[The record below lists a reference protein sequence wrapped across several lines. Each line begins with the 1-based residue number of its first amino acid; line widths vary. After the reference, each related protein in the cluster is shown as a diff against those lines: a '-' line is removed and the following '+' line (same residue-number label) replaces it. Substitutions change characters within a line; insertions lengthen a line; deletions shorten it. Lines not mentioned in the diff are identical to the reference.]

1 MPAARRPPALAA
13 VTLLAALAFM
23 LGCGG
28 GGGGGGESGNGV
40 PSESELIVQG
50 DQICKRAREEFVAAH
65 PPTPSTPQ
73 RAAALQRRLIQAS
86 EQELSQIRALDA
98 PAEVKPA
105 LDRYLRARDRGI
117 ALLKQSLR
125 AAQNEDLSAYA
136 AAQRQLASGQV
147 NRLNLA
153 HEVGFSECSRPGGS
167 SSRG

>member
-1 MPAARRPPALAA
+1 M
-13 VTLLAALAFM
+13 LLAALFL

-28 GGGGGGESGNGV
+28 GGGGGGESGDGA
-40 PSESELIVQG
+40 PSESDFIAQG

-73 RAAALQRRLIQAS
+73 RAAALQRELIQTS

-105 LDRYLRARDRGI
+105 LDRYLRARERGI
-117 ALLKQSLR
+117 TLLKRGLR
-125 AAQNEDLSAYA
+125 AAQKEDLSTYA
-136 AAQRQLASGQV
+136 TAQRQLASGQV

-153 HEVGFSECSRPGGS
+153 QGVGFSECSRPSGPSSGG
-167 SSRG
+167 